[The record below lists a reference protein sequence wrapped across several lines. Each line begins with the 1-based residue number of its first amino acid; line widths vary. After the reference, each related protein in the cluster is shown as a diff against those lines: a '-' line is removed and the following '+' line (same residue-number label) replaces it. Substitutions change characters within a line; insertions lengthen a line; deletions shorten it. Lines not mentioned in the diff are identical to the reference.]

1 MSSAL
6 AQLTDYGTDEVPSNM
21 EVRTERVEP
30 IQSSSTDLRYIF
42 RLEPQG
48 YLDSNTLLQFKLNR
62 ASGATG
68 DQLRVNSFNGALG
81 AVKRCIFRVGDF
93 ILNDSDGV
101 NQWSTWFNLARQ
113 RRVVQNRYH
122 AWYLGNQFVTSIDS
136 DVLDTTFGQYQMDD
150 TLGGYNYGS
159 STSNSLRITTTSAN
173 NFKYGIPL
181 GLLIPALKDREIPL
195 FLFSEYKIYIE
206 VEFYGASEYCNA
218 NTATTLRAGD
228 ADLDAPSEIQLLCDY
243 IVYPSSIL
251 ERDRAIAMKE
261 GGLVLNFFDVVK
273 IERQLT
279 VTAGTDTSVTTNAEY
294 LAAGVLQNRTT
305 EQEFRIGQEGRE
317 VHTLLMWK
325 KFQAK
330 DSTAEAKALLG
341 QRCDSIA
348 SESIQWKIN
357 GIDVYPEPQVSRA
370 SQYDANYL
378 ALGYQDLQVER
389 PMFFGDT
396 NSLVAGL
403 TPTGSGL
410 QGTFCTHAYDARTR
424 DYGVV
429 GSGTYVGRY
438 PIVCRYKCTP
448 AVTLSGYS
456 TGDEGNQITLKQD
469 GNYDIDFFAAVT
481 RTAVIQ
487 STVKGMEVSV
497 TS

>member
-6 AQLTDYGTDEVPSNM
+6 AQLTDYGADGMMSNM

-30 IQSSSTDLRYIF
+30 IQSSSTDLRYVF

-62 ASGATG
+62 ASGATNG
-68 DQLRVNSFNGALG
+68 ELRVNSFNGALG
-81 AVKRCIFRVGDF
+81 AIKRCIFRVGDF

-101 NQWSTWFNLARQ
+101 NQWSTWANLMHQ

-122 AWYLGNQFVTSIDS
+122 AWYLGNQFVTAIDS
-136 DVLDTTFGQYQMDD
+136 DVLDTTYGQFQMDD
-150 TLGGYNYGS
+150 EQGGYDY
-159 STSNSLRITTTSAN
+159 STPGANSLQISATSSD

-181 GLLIPALKDREIPL
+181 GLLIPALKGREIPL

-206 VEFYGASEYCNA
+206 VEFHGASEYCNA
-218 NTATTLRAGD
+218 DTATTLRAID
-228 ADLDAPSEIQLLCDY
+228 ADLDAPSEVQLLCDY
-243 IVYPSSIL
+243 IVYPSALL
-251 ERDRAIAMKE
+251 ERERALTMKE
-261 GGLVLNFFDVVK
+261 GGLVLNFLDVVK
-273 IERQLT
+273 IERQLA

-330 DSTAEAKALLG
+330 DTTAEAKALLG

-348 SESIQWKIN
+348 SESLQWKIN
-357 GIDVYPEPQVSRA
+357 GVDVYPEPQVSRA

-378 ALGYQDLQVER
+378 ALGYRDLQVER
-389 PMFFGDT
+389 PMFFGDP

-403 TPTGSGL
+403 AATGSGL
-410 QGTFCTHAYDARTR
+410 QGTFCTHAYDAKTR
-424 DYGVV
+424 DYGIV

-469 GNYDIDFFAAVT
+469 GNYDVDFFAAVS